1 VRVVAGTGPADSRPC
16 HACISHRHHS
26 CMHVPRGWIWTILV
40 HTLVCQW
47 PFVRDRVEHWRSR
60 AAVAVG
66 SRRQISRWCRSAG
79 AGGGTAAIDPF
90 LYVRVVVPLP
100 THVLLICPRP
110 GRSPGGVLWWYGYDT
125 VRYGAVCSS
134 LACLTVRRRR
144 ARLRSG
150 QGRACQRPNPTTP
163 TPRGQAAA
171 RTYPKQPCLAS
182 SVPSPAGAP
191 SFNFLSCGDDD
202 ETTASGRKQHYSH
215 SSLAGHA
222 ACPGPGHFQQPMSS
236 RAMDRDRPRLYQ

>member
-1 VRVVAGTGPADSRPC
+1 MHAYLIVII
-16 HACISHRHHS
+16 HACTYRVDGYGLFSYTR
-26 CMHVPRGWIWTILV
+26 L
-40 HTLVCQW
+40 
-47 PFVRDRVEHWRSR
+47 FVSGRSLEIEHWRSR

-100 THVLLICPRP
+100 TRTPHIYVP
-110 GRSPGGVLWWYGYDT
+110 GRAGLPAACGGAWYGYDT

-150 QGRACQRPNPTTP
+150 QGRACQRAPTQPPPEDRLQHEP
-163 TPRGQAAA
+163 TQANLLGLVRPQPSRG
-171 RTYPKQPCLAS
+171 PL
-182 SVPSPAGAP
+182 
-191 SFNFLSCGDDD
+191 L
-202 ETTASGRKQHYSH
+202 
-215 SSLAGHA
+215 
-222 ACPGPGHFQQPMSS
+222 
-236 RAMDRDRPRLYQ
+236 

>member
-1 VRVVAGTGPADSRPC
+1 MQDRYRAHIRRRASSKAAGRPCLSYVGGLTSGKEENKDTTTYAGRIYSTGTCLSYAVCRRAQLELASACRRWNWTSRPC

-66 SRRQISRWCRSAG
+66 SRRKISRWCRSAG

-100 THVLLICPRP
+100 TRTPHIYVP
-110 GRSPGGVLWWYGYDT
+110 GRAGLPAACGGAWYGYDT
-125 VRYGAVCSS
+125 VRYGAVCSP

-144 ARLRSG
+144 ARLR
-150 QGRACQRPNPTTP
+150 T
-163 TPRGQAAA
+163 
-171 RTYPKQPCLAS
+171 
-182 SVPSPAGAP
+182 
-191 SFNFLSCGDDD
+191 
-202 ETTASGRKQHYSH
+202 
-215 SSLAGHA
+215 
-222 ACPGPGHFQQPMSS
+222 
-236 RAMDRDRPRLYQ
+236 

>member
-1 VRVVAGTGPADSRPC
+1 MVQVSGCRWCSSNRSVSVRT
-16 HACISHRHHS
+16 
-26 CMHVPRGWIWTILV
+26 
-40 HTLVCQW
+40 
-47 PFVRDRVEHWRSR
+47 
-60 AAVAVG
+60 
-66 SRRQISRWCRSAG
+66 SRR
-79 AGGGTAAIDPF
+79 
-90 LYVRVVVPLP
+90 P
-100 THVLLICPRP
+100 THSLHTYSSYVP
-110 GRSPGGVLWWYGYDT
+110 GRAGLPAACGGAWYGYDT

-144 ARLRSG
+144 ARL
-150 QGRACQRPNPTTP
+150 GRACQRAPTQPPPEDRLQHEP
-163 TPRGQAAA
+163 TQA
-171 RTYPKQPCLAS
+171 TCLAS